1 MVKKNKAI
9 FFDRDGIL
17 IKAPI
22 IKKKPKSIKTLNE
35 LKFTKNIKKICK
47 FYKKNFLLIMITN
60 QPDVARGKVKKE
72 VIENINNFIKSKLL
86 IDEIFT
92 CYHDNHDQCECRKPK
107 PGAFFVLAKKYN
119 IDITRSI
126 MVGDRAKDIEAA
138 KNANIP
144 SIFIDYG
151 YNEMKPTEQKYT
163 IKSATE
169 LLRCLE
175 NHYE

>member
-1 MVKKNKAI
+1 MKSAI
-9 FFDRDGIL
+9 FLDRDGVVNYPVIRENKPYAPL
-17 IKAPI
+17 SLDELEIISEIKNVI
-22 IKKKPKSIKTLNE
+22 HVFKQKK
-35 LKFTKNIKKICK
+35 FKI
-47 FYKKNFLLIMITN
+47 FIITN

-72 VIENINNFIKSKLL
+72 VIEDINNFIKSKLS

-92 CYHDNHDQCECRKPK
+92 CYHDDQDECECRKPK
-107 PGAFFVLAKKYN
+107 PGAFFVLAKKYD

-163 IKSATE
+163 IKSVTE